1 MHLEMGFMSAERV
14 GGWGCPQG
22 AVDMV
27 AGGYSHSVVFQA
39 GKAVWGQNG
48 CLHILAEKADYCM
61 LIKKWV

>member
-39 GKAVWGQNG
+39 GKLFGAKMDV
-48 CLHILAEKADYCM
+48 CIY
-61 LIKKWV
+61 